1 MKKCPFCGKSHQ
13 DEKTVICTVCG
24 TNMDEPSKSEKPS
37 VKKGSLSKEKKLWA
51 IIIMLIVTL
60 FLAVAVTVVV
70 MNIINDNE
78 TAEEVTVD
86 EDQEQEDEEEEAP
99 SDEPEEEPEEI
110 PREEKPID
118 EPEEDQNKEDS
129 SVDSDCTI
137 VNCHTS
143 ITLRKTPNITA
154 EEVTQVPFG
163 ADVEYVRYAR
173 NGFCEINYGDYT
185 GYVPVTFIDEP
196 REVPVRWTAEV
207 VDCDEYITLRTLPST
222 TGEALDTV
230 PLGAEV
236 DFITLGENHFSLVK
250 YDGLYGFVLDSYLDY

>member
-1 MKKCPFCGKSHQ
+1 MKKCPFCGKAHQ

-24 TNMDEPSKSEKPS
+24 TNMDEPSKAEKPS

-99 SDEPEEEPEEI
+99 SDEPEEEPEED
-110 PREEKPID
+110 PNDESPID

-137 VNCHTS
+137 VNCHQS

-163 ADVEYVRYAR
+163 ADVEYVRYSR
-173 NGFCEINYGDYT
+173 NGFCEILNSRPTNIADCADDISAEGAYFYFTTEEKSDVSQILKDFEVQKITSAKYT
-185 GYVPVTFIDEP
+185 
-196 REVPVRWTAEV
+196 R
-207 VDCDEYITLRTLPST
+207 
-222 TGEALDTV
+222 
-230 PLGAEV
+230 
-236 DFITLGENHFSLVK
+236 
-250 YDGLYGFVLDSYLDY
+250 GLSKNGVL